1 MGFLLV
7 ISVERRIAP
16 IRPRGLS
23 AGGAFAFVLASL
35 LQLLEVL
42 LFVAAHLPAVDPVP
56 GLVQFLKVALADV
69 ELLVVGLPRVDPDV
83 DVRVVGV
90 AVYGGHG
97 PRFGHRLVEELPRH
111 LQRAGG
117 VDLTLERD
125 HGAVVRPGL
134 TSSVA
139 MPGALDVLAH
149 LGVGV

>member
-1 MGFLLV
+1 MG
-7 ISVERRIAP
+7 VEGRIRS

-23 AGGAFAFVLASL
+23 AGGAFAFVPAGL

-42 LFVAAHLPAVDPVP
+42 LLVAAHLPAIDPVP

-69 ELLVVGLPRVDPDV
+69 ELLAIGLPGVDPDV

-97 PRFGHRLVEELPRH
+97 PRLRHRLIEELPRH
-111 LQRAGG
+111 LQRAGR

-134 TSSVA
+134 TSTASV
-139 MPGALDVLAH
+139 PGALDVLPH
-149 LGVGV
+149 LGVSV